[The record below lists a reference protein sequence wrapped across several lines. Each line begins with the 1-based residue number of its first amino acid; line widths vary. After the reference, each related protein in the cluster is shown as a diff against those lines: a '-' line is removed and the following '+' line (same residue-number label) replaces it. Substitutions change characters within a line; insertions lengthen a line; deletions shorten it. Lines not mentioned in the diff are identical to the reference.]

1 MGIQMQTAEC
11 LEAFSSR
18 QCCACSP
25 SAATCLVNNLDLV
38 VQASGLAG
46 YTLYGNGQPDVVN
59 NVERVRHDTLCLQ
72 VLLIRKELM
81 ASGSLRWRCER
92 QRSCILSQM
101 LHKCGASA
109 S

>member
-1 MGIQMQTAEC
+1 M
-11 LEAFSSR
+11 
-18 QCCACSP
+18 
-25 SAATCLVNNLDLV
+25 
-38 VQASGLAG
+38 QASGLAG

-72 VLLIRKELM
+72 VLLICTESM
-81 ASGSLRWRCER
+81 ASGLLRSRCER

-101 LHKCGASA
+101 LHRCGISA